1 LCKDISHLEL
11 LLTSSVIIDDKRDV
25 HQNSSVYNN
34 SKKAT
39 YNPHLLMHFVIAI
52 MLRCFVVVDVVV
64 VDNARY
70 LTSELEKI
78 NVEER

>member
-1 LCKDISHLEL
+1 MNVRDIHP
-11 LLTSSVIIDDKRDV
+11 
-25 HQNSSVYNN
+25 NSSAYNN

-39 YNPHLLMHFVIAI
+39 YNPHLLMHFVVAI
-52 MLRCFVVVDVVV
+52 NVKMFVVDD

-78 NVEER
+78 NVEKK

>member
-1 LCKDISHLEL
+1 
-11 LLTSSVIIDDKRDV
+11 
-25 HQNSSVYNN
+25 
-34 SKKAT
+34 
-39 YNPHLLMHFVIAI
+39 
-52 MLRCFVVVDVVV
+52 MLRCFVVVDDDD

>member
-1 LCKDISHLEL
+1 
-11 LLTSSVIIDDKRDV
+11 
-25 HQNSSVYNN
+25 
-34 SKKAT
+34 
-39 YNPHLLMHFVIAI
+39 

>member
-1 LCKDISHLEL
+1 
-11 LLTSSVIIDDKRDV
+11 
-25 HQNSSVYNN
+25 
-34 SKKAT
+34 
-39 YNPHLLMHFVIAI
+39 
-52 MLRCFVVVDVVV
+52 MLRCFVVVVDD

>member
-1 LCKDISHLEL
+1 MCKDISHLEL
-11 LLTSSVIIDDKRDV
+11 LLTSSNIIDDKRDV
-25 HQNSSVYNN
+25 HQNSSIYNN

-52 MLRCFVVVDVVV
+52 MLRCFVVVDV
-64 VDNARY
+64 DNARY

>member
-1 LCKDISHLEL
+1 MCKDISHLEL
-11 LLTSSVIIDDKRDV
+11 LLTSSNIIDDKRDV

-52 MLRCFVVVDVVV
+52 MLRCFVVVDV
-64 VDNARY
+64 DNAKY